1 MLRSLPAGLAVML
14 LAGCAGIVTGA
25 HYLPTTGFADYETFV
40 WGPRDEL
47 PTGDARLDNN
57 PFFDAQVRSAV
68 EAELGIRG
76 FRPAAGGEGA
86 QLQVHYHASVERV
99 IDVYTVDRASGFTSP
114 GGTRDTAL
122 YAYDQ
127 GTLVVDL
134 VDVRSRE
141 VVWRGWARA
150 SLEGVMDDTRRMRAR
165 VEESVRK
172 MFERYPWR
180 R

>member
-1 MLRSLPAGLAVML
+1 MLRSLLAGLAAALM
-14 LAGCAGIVTGA
+14 AGCAGIVTGA
-25 HYLPTTGFADYETFV
+25 HYLPTTSFADYESFA

-76 FRPAAGGEGA
+76 LRPAEGA

-114 GGTRDTAL
+114 GGARDTAL

-134 VDVRSRE
+134 VDVRTRE

-172 MFERYPWR
+172 MFERYPGR